1 MSGAL
6 ARRFG
11 ALRRRS
17 MTDRRHQQL
26 EARPIERSSR
36 GASDYF
42 PQHFG
47 SRRKRS
53 LPPHAIADAVI
64 PTVLIDR
71 IAISN
76 QYRIGIE
83 RLVTIAYSQRPIKDG
98 LVIKL
103 QMPAQRR
110 HVRHHVAD
118 ELVDALLPCDTASM
132 DPVA

>member
-1 MSGAL
+1 MSGL
-6 ARRFG
+6 ARRFCS
-11 ALRRRS
+11 LRRRAMANS
-17 MTDRRHQQL
+17 SCEQFQ
-26 EARPIERSSR
+26 ARPIERSSR
-36 GASDYF
+36 GAGDYF
-42 PQHFG
+42 PQHLG

-53 LPPHAIADAVI
+53 LPPHAIADAVV

-98 LVIKL
+98 LVIEL

-118 ELVDALLPCDTASM
+118 ELVDTLLPCDTASM
-132 DPVA
+132 NPVA